1 MNIRT
6 ELFQISF
13 KDNDMGIVVTEALK
27 DFELYHH
34 KVDHH
39 VYKAYEM
46 LLECSFAPKLSP
58 VGRVSSFLDFFFIC
72 IKRDND
78 DIVYTKHRVTQIED
92 TYVASFFITYKPNEY
107 VQG

>member
-1 MNIRT
+1 MTIKT
-6 ELFQISF
+6 ELFQVFF
-13 KDNDMGIVVTEALK
+13 KDNDMGIVIQDALK

-34 KVDHH
+34 KVEHH

-46 LLECSFAPKLSP
+46 LLESSFAPKLSS
-58 VGRVSSFLDFFFIC
+58 VGKVDCFLDYLFIC
-72 IKRDND
+72 IRRDNF

-92 TYVASFFITYKPNEY
+92 TFVVSFLITYKPNEY

>member
-1 MNIRT
+1 MTIKT

-58 VGRVSSFLDFFFIC
+58 VGRVSSFFDFLFIC
-72 IKRDND
+72 IVRDNN
-78 DIVYTKHRVTQIED
+78 DIVYTKHKVTQIYE
-92 TYVASFFITYKPNEY
+92 TFVVSFFITYKPNEY